1 MKKTKN
7 NKKQTNKK
15 QKTQQKKP
23 NKQTKKTPYIFNLSG
38 HTLVPHKSML
48 FTF

>member
-1 MKKTKN
+1 MKKAKN

-15 QKTQQKKP
+15 QKTAKKP
-23 NKQTKKTPYIFNLSG
+23 NKQTKKTPYIFNPSG